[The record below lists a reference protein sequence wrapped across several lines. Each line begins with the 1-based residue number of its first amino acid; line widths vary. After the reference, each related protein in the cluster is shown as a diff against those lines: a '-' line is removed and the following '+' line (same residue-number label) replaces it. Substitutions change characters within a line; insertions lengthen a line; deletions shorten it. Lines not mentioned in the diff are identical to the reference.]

1 MIDEMTSD
9 FETTTMNDARRDT
22 TNMTPDLETMNDAK
36 LDKTIMTSDQ
46 IATGSA
52 TTSDAL
58 SGTTTMNAT
67 TPETTGATKRALPGI
82 AQGPAR
88 GAMLLHLEE
97 ITDPYRSMR
106 RSPYRDEHQEET

>member
-1 MIDEMTSD
+1 MTS
-9 FETTTMNDARRDT
+9 
-22 TNMTPDLETMNDAK
+22 DLETMNDAK
-36 LDKTIMTSDQ
+36 LDTTNMTPDFEIMNDAKLDTTNMTSDQ

-58 SGTTTMNAT
+58 SGTTTTNAT

-82 AQGPAR
+82 AQEPAR

-97 ITDPYRSMR
+97 ITDPYQSMR
-106 RSPYRDEHQEET
+106 RSPYRDEHQEGT

>member
-1 MIDEMTSD
+1 MTSD
-9 FETTTMNDARRDT
+9 FEMNDAKLDT
-22 TNMTPDLETMNDAK
+22 TNMTLDFETTMNDAK

-58 SGTTTMNAT
+58 SGTATNAT

-106 RSPYRDEHQEET
+106 RSPYRDEHQEGT

>member
-1 MIDEMTSD
+1 MTSD
-9 FETTTMNDARRDT
+9 FEMNDAKLET
-22 TNMTPDLETMNDAK
+22 TNMTPDFETTMNDAK
-36 LDKTIMTSDQ
+36 LDTTNMTSDQ

-58 SGTTTMNAT
+58 SGTTTTNAT

-82 AQGPAR
+82 AQEPAR

-106 RSPYRDEHQEET
+106 RSPYRDEHREET